1 MRVKG
6 GEVYEKMRVRAKI
19 VERRHGINLVVDERG
34 GLLCKK
40 SVGKFLLPLLPIFL
54 TGIFCGCTQV
64 VTLPV
69 RTVIDL
75 TERPITIETGS
86 TIDLLEQSRGEK
98 EPPRSPAD
106 LSPEKP

>member
-1 MRVKG
+1 M
-6 GEVYEKMRVRAKI
+6 ECW
-19 VERRHGINLVVDERG
+19 HGIDLVVDERG

-40 SVGKFLLPLLPIFL
+40 SMGKFLLPLLPLCL
-54 TGIFCGCTQV
+54 TGIFSGCTQV
-64 VTLPV
+64 LTLPV

-75 TERPITIETGS
+75 TERPIIIETGS
-86 TIDLLEQSRGEK
+86 TIDLIEQSREE

>member
-1 MRVKG
+1 
-6 GEVYEKMRVRAKI
+6 MRVRAKI
-19 VERRHGINLVVDERG
+19 MESGHEMDLVVDERG

-40 SVGKFLLPLLPIFL
+40 SVGKFLLPVLPLVL

-86 TIDLLEQSRGEK
+86 TIDLIEQSREE
-98 EPPRSPAD
+98 EPPRSPSD
-106 LSPEKP
+106 LSSE

>member
-1 MRVKG
+1 VNAR
-6 GEVYEKMRVRAKI
+6 EAYEKIRVRAKI
-19 VERRHGINLVVDERG
+19 MECGHGMDLVVDERG

-40 SVGKFLLPLLPIFL
+40 SVGKFLLPVLTLFL
-54 TGIFCGCTQV
+54 TGIFCACTQV

-86 TIDLLEQSRGEK
+86 TIDLIEQSRGKE
-98 EPPRSPAD
+98 EPPRSSAD
-106 LSPEKP
+106 LSSE

>member
-1 MRVKG
+1 MD
-6 GEVYEKMRVRAKI
+6 
-19 VERRHGINLVVDERG
+19 LVVDERG

-40 SVGKFLLPLLPIFL
+40 SVGKFLLPVLLLFL

-69 RTVIDL
+69 RKVIDL

-86 TIDLLEQSRGEK
+86 TIDLIEQSRGGE
-98 EPPRSPAD
+98 EPSFSPPN
-106 LSPEKP
+106 LSSE